1 MTSASG
7 QLPVY
12 TAVTDPSLEAELVG
26 AFGSGQL
33 GVSVLRRC
41 VDLVEL
47 LSAASVR
54 SAEAAL
60 VSGDLRGLDRAAVS
74 QLASYG
80 VVIVGIAADEAAER
94 LLHQLG
100 VAAVV
105 PSGASAAQVAGA
117 LRAAVLDRAVA
128 AQQPV
133 TAESEPGGGEEVE
146 EPQSGIVVAVWG
158 PTGAPGRSTV
168 ALGLADVLAT
178 RTLTGLA
185 SGAPGVLLVDADPYG
200 GAIAQLAGMLD
211 EAPGLAAACRA
222 GNAGTLDVAR
232 LAGCCRE
239 LLPGLRVL
247 TGLDDAVRWPELRPG
262 ALELVLR
269 LARRTA
275 SVTIVDCG
283 FGLDDADPLA
293 GTLLVHRNAATLT
306 ALRAADRIVVVAGA
320 DPVGLA
326 RAVRGVTQL
335 ADALGVGLEELVESQ
350 RLVVVVNR
358 IRPGLASGDP
368 ARGVGEAFDRH
379 AGVAVAGTLPLDQAA
394 VDLAFVQGRLLS
406 EAAPDSP
413 LALAL
418 GVLARQLAGWFAP
431 DRVAGPPA
439 PRRRRRTRVRTTQIT
454 RS

>member
-1 MTSASG
+1 MSSPTG
-7 QLPVY
+7 PLPVY
-12 TAVTDPSLEAELVG
+12 TAVTDPALEAELVG

-54 SAEAAL
+54 SARAAL

-74 QLASYG
+74 QLAAFG
-80 VVIVGIAADEAAER
+80 VVTVGIAADEAGER

-105 PSGASAAQVAGA
+105 PADASAAQVAGA
-117 LRAAVLDRAVA
+117 LRAAALDRVTGTSP
-128 AQQPV
+128 PV
-133 TAESEPGGGEEVE
+133 TPSEPVE
-146 EPQSGIVVAVWG
+146 GADAPSSGVVVAVWG
-158 PTGAPGRSTV
+158 PTGAPGRSTT

-200 GAIAQLAGMLD
+200 GAVAQLAGMLD

-247 TGLDDAVRWPELRPG
+247 TGLDDAARWPELRPA

-275 SVTIVDCG
+275 AVTVVDCG
-283 FGLDDADPLA
+283 FGLDDADPFA
-293 GTLLVHRNAATLT
+293 ETLPVRRNAATLT
-306 ALRAADRIVVVAGA
+306 ALRAADRIVMVVSA

-326 RAVRGVTQL
+326 RAVRAVAQL
-335 ADALGVGLEELVESQ
+335 ADVLGVAPGELVGSE

-358 IRPGLASGDP
+358 LRPGLASGDP
-368 ARGVGEAFDRH
+368 TRGVGEALDRH
-379 AGVAVAGTLPLDQAA
+379 AGIAVGATLPLDQDA
-394 VDLAFVQGRLLS
+394 VDRSFGQGRLLS

-413 LALAL
+413 LATAL
-418 GVLARQLAGWFAP
+418 GDLARQLVGWFAP
-431 DRVAGPPA
+431 DRLTATPVG
-439 PRRRRRTRVRTTQIT
+439 RRRRRTRIRRPQGT
-454 RS
+454 RA